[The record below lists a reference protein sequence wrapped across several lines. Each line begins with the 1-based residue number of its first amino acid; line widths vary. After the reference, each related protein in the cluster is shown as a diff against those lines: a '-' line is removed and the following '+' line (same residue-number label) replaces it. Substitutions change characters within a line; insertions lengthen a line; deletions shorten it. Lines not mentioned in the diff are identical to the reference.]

1 MRRLLAVALV
11 LNLTAG
17 AIAAASPTDEVV
29 ELTLGDWF
37 GGAQAWGMGAAVVDG
52 APLTWSGQ
60 IKASYEFTV
69 TESSV
74 AGTFDLSTS
83 GLLGASAITM
93 RYETSEGTMLAE
105 FNAVGGS
112 GGVIS
117 GTRSDVVFQSRP
129 MGTVGTVWLTSP
141 QGELSFPIDGEP
153 SAVTILTT
161 ITSISCDQV
170 IGDWNTSITNQ
181 IEQAG
186 WETSFKG
193 PWLAWPRPP
202 EDQQTELDQLIDG
215 MEELFEDYAEFD
227 ASLGVGDDYDPWNAD
242 WSGFRSL
249 IDRAIDIQNRIHNL
263 SACDQQAIGAE
274 VIQEWSSALA
284 SLVGNLVIAMADR
297 VDETLGLEFPDLV
310 YLLSSADAIGAYGA
324 GSAVDPGLA
333 FQVEQA
339 LIDLTSQSVESHLR
353 VSRGEKRSDS
363 CNAACRQ
370 DNYLY
375 AAGGVV
381 EAVTHGW
388 TITVEGQ
395 SYSPAEV
402 GAVLSNPP
410 GDS

>member
-1 MRRLLAVALV
+1 LV

-37 GGAQAWGMGAAVVDG
+37 GGAQSWGMGAAVVRG

-60 IKASYEFTV
+60 FKASYEFTV

-105 FNAVGGS
+105 YNAVGGS
-112 GGVIS
+112 GGEIS
-117 GTRSDVVFQSRP
+117 GTRSDVVFSSRP
-129 MGTVGTVWLTSP
+129 MKTVGTVWFTSP
-141 QGELSFPIDGEP
+141 QGEMSFPIDGEP

-161 ITSISCDQV
+161 ITSMSCDQV
-170 IGDWNTSITNQ
+170 IGDWNTSISTQ

-186 WETSFKG
+186 WETNFKG
-193 PWLAWPRPP
+193 IWLAWPRPP

-215 MEELFEDYAEFD
+215 MEQLFEDYADFD
-227 ASLGVGDDYDPWNAD
+227 ASLGVGDEYDTTRAD
-242 WSGFRSL
+242 WSEFESM
-249 IDRAIDIQNRIHNL
+249 IDRAVEIQNRIHNL

-274 VIQEWSSALA
+274 VIQEWSNALA
-284 SLVGNLVIAMADR
+284 SLVGNLIIAVADAG
-297 VDETLGLEFPDLV
+297 VAYGLRLPFSGLI
-310 YLLSSADAIGAYGA
+310 YLIAGADAIGAYGA
-324 GSAVDPGLA
+324 GSMVDPGLA

-339 LIDLTSQSVESHLR
+339 LIDLTSNSVEGHLIA
-353 VSRGEKRSDS
+353 SRGESQSDS

-370 DNYLY
+370 DNYLW

-402 GAVLSNPP
+402 GAVLANPP